1 MLTYQPQ
8 NDIYNGIFRILS
20 LLMYDTSREYHIDL
34 FRILD
39 FYYIFPNFINEIRLP
54 SAIIKDREL
63 FKKYSKNIYFPKGNK
78 KQIFYQLTK
87 KQNDSF
93 NVLVSR
99 SILNCSLFEK
109 EIIKI
114 NENIDIA
121 PFLCEQIQYR
131 NEENKDI
138 IDFLVNK
145 LSKITFLGKDGL
157 KARSGLME
165 YRYDIV

>member
-20 LLMYDTSREYHIDL
+20 ILMYDTSRAYPLDL
-34 FRILD
+34 LRILD
-39 FYYIFPNFINEIRLP
+39 FYYVFPNFINEIRLP
-54 SAIIKDREL
+54 STIIKYREF
-63 FKKYSKNIYFPKGNK
+63 FKKLNKNTYFPQGNK
-78 KQIFYQLTK
+78 RQIFYQLTK
-87 KQNDSF
+87 IQNESF
-93 NVLVSR
+93 NTLVSR
-99 SILNCSLFEK
+99 NILDRGSFEK
-109 EIIKI
+109 EIIRL
-114 NENIDIA
+114 NDDVDIA
-121 PFLCEQIQYR
+121 PFLCEQIYYR

-145 LSKITFLGKDGL
+145 LSKITFWGKDGL